1 MSEQL
6 KFIVAELNR
15 EPYNKNYNLISFDAL
30 SGEQLLQHL
39 RYVMLYN
46 DNRECYTGLENLCC
60 CTLTIQEIIFLDT
73 LYIILCQGK
82 YVFRE
87 IFFN

>member
-1 MSEQL
+1 MSDQL

-39 RYVMLYN
+39 RYIKK
-46 DNRECYTGLENLCC
+46 EKS
-60 CTLTIQEIIFLDT
+60 FLKV
-73 LYIILCQGK
+73 QGI
-82 YVFRE
+82 YFAP
-87 IFFN
+87 